1 MKKNYIV
8 VDVESDGPI
17 IGLNSMVCFGAV
29 ILEPGLNRTFYG
41 QTKPISHIFNPEAL
55 AISGFTREEHEAFPA
70 ALNAM
75 KAFDEWL
82 KENVRGR
89 PTLLSDNNGYD
100 ASWLNWYFHSCL
112 GHNPFGW
119 TSRRIG
125 DLFCGFYKDMH
136 YGWKKHR
143 ISKHTHHPVDDA
155 KGNAEALL
163 YLHNQGLKLF

>member
-41 QTKPISHIFNPEAL
+41 RTAPISKVYDPESL
-55 AISGFTREEHEAFPA
+55 AISGFSREQHEEFPQA
-70 ALNAM
+70 INDM
-75 KAFDEWL
+75 NNFYEWIKGNIKGKPIL
-82 KENVRGR
+82 I
-89 PTLLSDNNGYD
+89 SDNPGYD
-100 ASWLNWYFHSCL
+100 ASWMNWYFHTCCGS
-112 GHNPFGW
+112 NPFGW

-136 YGWKKHR
+136 YSWKKHR
-143 ISKHTHHPVDDA
+143 VTNHDHNPVNDA
-155 KGNAEALL
+155 KSNAEALL